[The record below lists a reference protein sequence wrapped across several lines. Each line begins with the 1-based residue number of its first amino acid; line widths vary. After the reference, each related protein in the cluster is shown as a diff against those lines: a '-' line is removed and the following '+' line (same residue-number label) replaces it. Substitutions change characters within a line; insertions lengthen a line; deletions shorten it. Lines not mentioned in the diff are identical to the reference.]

1 MSQDLEHYKKLSL
14 NHSKKTMI
22 QSSTPQQ
29 QQAFTPIAQGKM
41 GAMTPLDQSIIKERD
56 SFPPVS

>member
-14 NHSKKTMI
+14 NHNKKTMM

-29 QQAFTPIAQGKM
+29 HQAFTPIA
-41 GAMTPLDQSIIKERD
+41 
-56 SFPPVS
+56 